1 MQNRPGFGK
10 GLLLAPGGQGIDLG
24 LCARPLEF
32 IDAQGQIAQAGED
45 FSSRSIRGAA
55 GILAQGDIAAIV
67 RSVFDGRP
75 VAANDFFQ
83 RGFSMFFEAEAGG
96 ITADFH
102 ARFVGGLD
110 FRRWLLFP
118 SWFGWLFFPV
128 GLGFFGWLGQFDA
141 SAFDRDDLPAA
152 A

>member
-1 MQNRPGFGK
+1 
-10 GLLLAPGGQGIDLG
+10 
-24 LCARPLEF
+24 
-32 IDAQGQIAQAGED
+32 
-45 FSSRSIRGAA
+45 
-55 GILAQGDIAAIV
+55 
-67 RSVFDGRP
+67 
-75 VAANDFFQ
+75 
-83 RGFSMFFEAEAGG
+83 
-96 ITADFH
+96 
-102 ARFVGGLD
+102 VGGLD